1 MASLGIRHGGLGDC
15 TIRKHTTGGYPDER
29 SGRVSGFTNLQSLS
43 VPNRAVKVTNRGVL
57 TAVNATMTCD
67 ADRRTALTLFNG
79 GLDLHTERIDDDD
92 DDKYNDRTCI
102 ESPRALEK
110 LDEWMTNSVTEIVKN
125 IKQAPL
131 LVQIYADGE
140 VKTNKA
146 LAAKD
151 WPKLI
156 KHKSSS
162 LEGVILVEE
171 LEKKKKN
178 TDLVDFDANFDEE
191 DGTRAFGVL
200 VQGRMNGRDQCKST
214 CYLLKTSSVNG
225 GLGHICSHFC
235 LMKVQNFHK
244 SAFSQFSD
252 CWLLQ

>member
-1 MASLGIRHGGLGDC
+1 M
-15 TIRKHTTGGYPDER
+15 IRKHAGGYPDER
-29 SGRVSGFTNLQSLS
+29 SGRVSGFTHLQSLS
-43 VPNRAVKVTNRGVL
+43 VPNLAVKLPNRGVS
-57 TAVNATMTCD
+57 TAVNATLACD
-67 ADRRTALTLFNG
+67 AGRRSALSLFDG
-79 GLDLHTERIDDDD
+79 GLDLQTERIGKTDDN
-92 DDKYNDRTCI
+92 KYNDRTSI

-125 IKQAPL
+125 IKKAPL

-146 LAAKD
+146 LAEKD
-151 WPKLI
+151 WPKLF
-156 KHKSSS
+156 KHRSSSS

-171 LEKKKKN
+171 LEKKN
-178 TDLVDFDANFDEE
+178 TDPVDSDAKFDEE

-200 VQGRMNGRDQCKST
+200 VQGKIRGRDQCKST

-225 GLGHICSHFC
+225 GGMGPICSHFC
-235 LMKVQNFHK
+235 LMKVQNFHR

-252 CWLLQ
+252 CWLVQ

>member
-1 MASLGIRHGGLGDC
+1 M
-15 TIRKHTTGGYPDER
+15 IRKHAGGYLDGR
-29 SGRVSGFTNLQSLS
+29 SGRVSGFTHLQSLS
-43 VPNRAVKVTNRGVL
+43 VPNLAVKLPNRGVS
-57 TAVNATMTCD
+57 TAVNATLACD
-67 ADRRTALTLFNG
+67 AGRRSALSLFDG
-79 GLDLHTERIDDDD
+79 GLDLHTERSGNTDDN
-92 DDKYNDRTCI
+92 KYNDRTYI
-102 ESPRALEK
+102 ESPRASEK

-140 VKTNKA
+140 VKTNKS

-151 WPKLI
+151 WSKLI
-156 KHKSSS
+156 KYRSSS

-171 LEKKKKN
+171 LERK
-178 TDLVDFDANFDEE
+178 TDPVDSDAKFEEE
-191 DGTRAFGVL
+191 DGSRAFGVL
-200 VQGRMNGRDQCKST
+200 IQGKIRGRGECKST

-225 GLGHICSHFC
+225 GGRGHICTHFC

-244 SAFSQFSD
+244 SAFSQFND